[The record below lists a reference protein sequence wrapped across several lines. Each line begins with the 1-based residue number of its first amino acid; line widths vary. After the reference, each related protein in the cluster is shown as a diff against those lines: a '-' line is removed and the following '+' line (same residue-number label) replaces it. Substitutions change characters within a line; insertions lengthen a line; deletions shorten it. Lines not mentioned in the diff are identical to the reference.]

1 MNAAR
6 ADALTDGDRARFH
19 DFEHAGWS
27 EVAGSYADAIGPLT
41 ARTAEPLLDAAH
53 VGRGASVLDIAS
65 GPGQVAAA
73 AAGRGA
79 RAIGLDF
86 AESMVKLASRLHAGI
101 EFRIGDAGALPF
113 PDSSFDA
120 VVSNYGMPHFADPE
134 RAIAEAFRVLR
145 AGGWYAY
152 SCWRP
157 PEEARGFGLVFDA
170 IRAHGDMNVPVPP
183 GPAMYAMGEPETAQP
198 VLEAAGF
205 RSVRSQVLPLTWRLT
220 DPDHLFA
227 AMWEGTV
234 RSAALLRGQNSEAV
248 PAIRAALRTALE
260 PFARDGGYELPMPT
274 LIVSGRR
281 P

>member
-1 MNAAR
+1 MNAGR
-6 ADALTDGDRARFH
+6 ADSLTESDRARFA

-27 EVAGSYADAIGPLT
+27 EVAGPYADAIGPLT
-41 ARTAEPLLDAAH
+41 ARNAEPLLDAAH
-53 VGRGASVLDIAS
+53 VGRGASMLDVAS

-73 AAGRGA
+73 AASRGA
-79 RAIGLDF
+79 RVVGLDF
-86 AESMVKLASRLHAGI
+86 AESMVQLASRLHAGI
-101 EFRIGDAGALPF
+101 EFRVGDAGALPF

-120 VVSNYGMPHFADPE
+120 VVSNFGMPHFADPE

-145 AGGWYAY
+145 PGGWYAY

-198 VLEAAGF
+198 VLAAAGF
-205 RSVRSQVLPLTWRLT
+205 RSVRSEVVPLTWRLT
-220 DPDHLFA
+220 DPDQLFA

-234 RSAALLRGQNSEAV
+234 RSAALLRGQSQEAV
-248 PAIRAALRTALE
+248 PAIRAALRAALE
-260 PFARDGGYELPMPT
+260 PFARDGGYQLPMPT